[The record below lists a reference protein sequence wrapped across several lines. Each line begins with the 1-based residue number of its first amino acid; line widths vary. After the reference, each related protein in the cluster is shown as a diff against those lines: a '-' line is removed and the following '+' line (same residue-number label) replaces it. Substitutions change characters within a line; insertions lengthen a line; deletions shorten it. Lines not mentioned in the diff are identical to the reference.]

1 MPRYN
6 RCVPVIRR
14 TLSARLAAILA
25 VAASGLFFPRAFGA
39 QQDRAQAIK
48 PGNAPHST
56 VAEIVLPAKLA
67 TDKPAT
73 LAVLDSDGR
82 VAPGITVELS
92 SGRKVVTNSA
102 GQARFVADSAPGILN
117 AKVPGTPLR
126 ASATVIASTGDSP
139 SAVAIARCP
148 RVITQNEHFP
158 VTGFNFRGDVDL
170 NRATINGEAAIVLA
184 ASPFALE
191 ISPGPDI
198 ALGAA
203 NLQIKVNGV
212 APAPVPLDVV
222 ALRVER
228 RGASLTPGRK
238 DDLVIRVD
246 GSARQLALAV
256 WNISSSVIAL
266 GGGNFQKVTS
276 RGGDQNEAVL
286 KVQGLREGAVSV
298 RVRLVPTSAGNAD
311 LNQTRAHLQSA
322 YQLASGDWG
331 PRVAA
336 AIERLSRDPQDT
348 QAVRI
353 DIEKMLGESP
363 PAGMGRFLE
372 NAWIDLQR

>member
-6 RCVPVIRR
+6 RCVPGIRR
-14 TLSARLAAILA
+14 TGSARLAAILA
-25 VAASGLFFPRAFGA
+25 LAVSGIFSPRAFCA

-67 TDKPAT
+67 ADKPAT

-82 VAPGITVELS
+82 LAPGVTVELS

-102 GQARFVADSAPGILN
+102 GQARFVADSAPGILS
-117 AKVPGTPLR
+117 ATVPGTPVR

-170 NRATINGEAAIVLA
+170 NRATINGQAAIVLA

-191 ISPGPDI
+191 ISAGRDI
-198 ALGAA
+198 SLGAA

-228 RGASLTPGRK
+228 RGASLAPGRK

-246 GSARQLALAV
+246 GSAQQLTLAV

-266 GGGNFQKVTS
+266 NGGNFQRVIS
-276 RGGDQNEAVL
+276 RGGERNEAVL
-286 KVQGLREGAVSV
+286 KVQGIREGAVSV
-298 RVRLVPTSAGNAD
+298 SVRLVPTSAGSAD
-311 LNQTRAHLQSA
+311 LSQSRAELQSA

-336 AIERLSRDPQDT
+336 AIERLSRDSQDT
-348 QAVRI
+348 EAVRI